1 MWYQFGV
8 HGSAPDICG
17 KGLANPIA
25 CILSFSMALKYTFDL
40 KKEAELLD
48 KSVERVLSKGIRTAD
63 LLQKENQKPSST
75 IEVCDEIL
83 NELNM
88 QL

>member
-1 MWYQFGV
+1 
-8 HGSAPDICG
+8 
-17 KGLANPIA
+17 
-25 CILSFSMALKYTFDL
+25 MALKYTFDL
-40 KKEAELLD
+40 NKEAQLLD

-75 IEVCDEIL
+75 KEVCDEIL
-83 NELNM
+83 NELNI

>member
-1 MWYQFGV
+1 MRTFFRENEFLSIFV
-8 HGSAPDICG
+8 
-17 KGLANPIA
+17 IA
-25 CILSFSMALKYTFDL
+25 TGAKKYTFDL

-48 KSVERVLSKGIRTAD
+48 KSVEGVLSKGIRTAD

-75 IEVCDEIL
+75 KEVCDEIL
-83 NELNM
+83 NELNL